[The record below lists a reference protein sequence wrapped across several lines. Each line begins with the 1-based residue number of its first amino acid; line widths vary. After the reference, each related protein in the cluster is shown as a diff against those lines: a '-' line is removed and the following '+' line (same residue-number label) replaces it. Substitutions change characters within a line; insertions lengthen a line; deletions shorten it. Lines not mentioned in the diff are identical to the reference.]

1 MIYAQKFETMDSFF
15 KFITTAQN
23 NKVFADE
30 HESDRNSESFAGTK
44 NFAEAA
50 ELFMNGWDAG
60 LEKIKAG
67 KGGDFASPA
76 PRALVRNYYVG
87 ACPNVPRALQGLPD
101 AMRQVYRTP
110 QKQKVV
116 TIFVDMCVSGMLDK
130 DRYQK
135 VGGYIYQAIKAIE
148 EQGTRVEIIA
158 GFADS
163 ISQNRSAAEELIIC
177 PEITL
182 KKASETLDAGR
193 LSFALVHVGMFR
205 RLCFKYIETCP
216 CELLN
221 GSRAGDYSPSGYGV
235 VAMAND
241 KIAAK
246 FNKYMKKTHENA
258 VVLYMSKLA
267 RNEEITSGE
276 KLLELIKSELKGSA
290 NND

>member
-1 MIYAQKFETMDSFF
+1 MIYTQKFETMDSFF
-15 KFITTAQN
+15 KFITTARN
-23 NKVFADE
+23 NKVFADC
-30 HESDRNSESFAGTK
+30 HNSEINPERFAGTK
-44 NFAEAA
+44 NFSEAV
-50 ELFMNGWDAG
+50 ELFRNGWDAG
-60 LEKIKAG
+60 IEKIKAG
-67 KGGDFASPA
+67 KGGDFSSPA

-130 DRYQK
+130 NRYQE

-148 EQGTRVEIIA
+148 EQGTRVEIVT

-163 ISQNRSAAEELIIC
+163 ISQNWSAAEELIIC

-221 GSRAGDYSPSGYGV
+221 GSRTGDYSSSGYGL
-235 VAMAND
+235 VAMAN
-241 KIAAK
+241 KEIAAK
-246 FNKYMKKTHENA
+246 FKKHMKKTHENA
-258 VVLYMSKLA
+258 VVLYMNKLA
-267 RNEEITSGE
+267 QNREINSGE

-290 NND
+290 EK

>member
-1 MIYAQKFETMDSFF
+1 MIYTQKFETMDSFF
-15 KFITTAQN
+15 RFVTTAQN
-23 NKVFADE
+23 NKVFADK
-30 HESDRNSESFAGTK
+30 HDSDRKPENFAGTK

-50 ELFMNGWDAG
+50 ELFRNGWDAG

-148 EQGTRVEIIA
+148 EQGARVEIIT

-163 ISQNRSAAEELIIC
+163 IMTARRAVEELIIC

-221 GSRAGDYSPSGYGV
+221 GSRAEDYTPIGYGT
-235 VAMAND
+235 VAMANE

-246 FNKYMKKTHENA
+246 FNRHIKKTHENA

-267 RNEEITSGE
+267 QSEEITSGE

-290 NND
+290 SND

>member
-23 NKVFADE
+23 NKVFADC
-30 HESDRNSESFAGTK
+30 HDSDRNSEKFAGTK
-44 NFAEAA
+44 DFAEAA
-50 ELFMNGWDAG
+50 ELFRNGWDAG
-60 LEKIKAG
+60 LTKIKAG
-67 KGGDFASPA
+67 KGGDFSSPA

-87 ACPNVPRALQGLPD
+87 ACPNVPRALQGFPD
-101 AMRQVYRTP
+101 SMRQIYRTP

-116 TIFVDMCVSGMLDK
+116 TIFVDMCVSGTLDK

-148 EQGTRVEIIA
+148 EQGTRVEIIT

-221 GSRAGDYSPSGYGV
+221 GSRAGDYSPSGYGI
-235 VAMAND
+235 VAMANEE
-241 KIAAK
+241 IAAK
-246 FNKYMKKTHENA
+246 FKKHMKKTHKNA
-258 VVLYMSKLA
+258 VILYMSKLA
-267 RNEEITSGE
+267 RNKEITSGE
-276 KLLELIKSELKGSA
+276 KLLEIIKSELKGSA
-290 NND
+290 EK

>member
-1 MIYAQKFETMDSFF
+1 M
-15 KFITTAQN
+15 
-23 NKVFADE
+23 
-30 HESDRNSESFAGTK
+30 
-44 NFAEAA
+44 
-50 ELFMNGWDAG
+50 
-60 LEKIKAG
+60 
-67 KGGDFASPA
+67 
-76 PRALVRNYYVG
+76 
-87 ACPNVPRALQGLPD
+87 PD
-101 AMRQVYRTP
+101 AMRQVYRVP

-116 TIFVDMCVSGMLDK
+116 TVFIDVCVSGMLDK

-148 EQGTRVEIIA
+148 EQGTRVEIIT

-163 ISQNRSAAEELIIC
+163 IRQNRRAAEELIIC

-246 FNKYMKKTHENA
+246 FKKHMKKTHENA

-267 RNEEITSGE
+267 WNKEITSGE
-276 KLLELIKSELKGSA
+276 KLLELIKSELKGSEQK
-290 NND
+290 

>member
-15 KFITTAQN
+15 KFITTAHN
-23 NKVFADE
+23 NKVFADC
-30 HESDRNSESFAGTK
+30 HDSDRNLESFAGTK
-44 NFAEAA
+44 NFAKAA
-50 ELFMNGWDAG
+50 ELFRNGWDAG
-60 LEKIKAG
+60 IEKIKAG
-67 KGGDFASPA
+67 KGGEFSSPA

-110 QKQKVV
+110 QKQKVMTV
-116 TIFVDMCVSGMLDK
+116 FIDMCVSGGTDK
-130 DRYQK
+130 EKYQK

-148 EQGTRVEIIA
+148 EQGTRVEIIT
-158 GFADS
+158 GFADR
-163 ISQNRSAAEELIIC
+163 ISQNRRAAEELIIC

-193 LSFALVHVGMFR
+193 LSFALVHVAMFR

-221 GSRAGDYSPSGYGV
+221 GSRAGDYSPSGYGN
-235 VAMAND
+235 VAMANEE
-241 KIAAK
+241 IAAK
-246 FNKYMKKTHENA
+246 FKKYMKKTHENA

-267 RNEEITSGE
+267 QNKEITSGE
-276 KLLELIKSELKGSA
+276 KLLELIKSELKGSVEK
-290 NND
+290 

>member
-23 NKVFADE
+23 NKVFADC
-30 HESDRNSESFAGTK
+30 HDSDRNSEKFAGTK
-44 NFAEAA
+44 DFAEAA
-50 ELFMNGWDAG
+50 ELFRNGWDAG
-60 LEKIKAG
+60 LTKIKAG
-67 KGGDFASPA
+67 KGGDFSSPA

-87 ACPNVPRALQGLPD
+87 ACPNVPRALQGFPD
-101 AMRQVYRTP
+101 SMRQIYRTP

-116 TIFVDMCVSGMLDK
+116 TIFVDMCVSGTLDK

-148 EQGTRVEIIA
+148 EQGTRVEIIT

-163 ISQNRSAAEELIIC
+163 IGTTRRAAEELIIC

-235 VAMAND
+235 VAMANEEV
-241 KIAAK
+241 AEK
-246 FNKYMKKTHENA
+246 FDKYMKKTHENA
-258 VVLYMSKLA
+258 VVLYMSKIA
-267 RNEEITSGE
+267 KNKEITSGE

-290 NND
+290 KK

>member
-1 MIYAQKFETMDSFF
+1 MIYTQKFETMDSFF
-15 KFITTAQN
+15 KFITTAHN
-23 NKVFADE
+23 NKVFADC
-30 HESDRNSESFAGTK
+30 HDSDRNSENFAGTK
-44 NFAEAA
+44 DFSEAA
-50 ELFMNGWDAG
+50 ELFRNGWDAG

-67 KGGDFASPA
+67 KGGDFSSPA

-110 QKQKVV
+110 QKQKVM
-116 TIFVDMCVSGMLDK
+116 TIFVDMCVSSMIDK
-130 DRYQK
+130 EKYQK
-135 VGGYIYQAIKAIE
+135 IGGYIYQAIKAIE
-148 EQGTRVEIIA
+148 EQGTRVEIVT
-158 GFADS
+158 GFACS
-163 ISQNRSAAEELIIC
+163 IGTNRRAAEELIIY

-221 GSRAGDYSPSGYGV
+221 GSMAGDYTPSGYGI
-235 VAMAND
+235 VAMANK

-246 FNKYMKKTHENA
+246 FKKYMKKTHENA

-267 RNEEITSGE
+267 QNREITSGE

>member
-23 NKVFADE
+23 NKVFADC
-30 HESDRNSESFAGTK
+30 HDSDRNSEKFAGTK
-44 NFAEAA
+44 DFAEAA
-50 ELFMNGWDAG
+50 ELFRNGWDAG
-60 LEKIKAG
+60 LTKIKAG
-67 KGGDFASPA
+67 KGGDFSSPA

-87 ACPNVPRALQGLPD
+87 ACPNVPRALQGFPD
-101 AMRQVYRTP
+101 SMRQIYRTP

-148 EQGTRVEIIA
+148 EQGTRVEIIT

-221 GSRAGDYSPSGYGV
+221 GSRARDYSPSGYGI
-235 VAMAND
+235 VAMANEE
-241 KIAAK
+241 IAKK
-246 FNKYMKKTHENA
+246 FNKYMKKTHKNA

-267 RNEEITSGE
+267 RNKEITSGE
-276 KLLELIKSELKGSA
+276 KLLEIIKSELKGSA
-290 NND
+290 EK

>member
-23 NKVFADE
+23 NKVFADC
-30 HESDRNSESFAGTK
+30 HDSDRNSEKFAGTK
-44 NFAEAA
+44 DFAEAA
-50 ELFMNGWDAG
+50 ELFRNGWDAG
-60 LEKIKAG
+60 LTKIKAG
-67 KGGDFASPA
+67 KGGDFSSPA

-116 TIFVDMCVSGMLDK
+116 TIFVDMCVSGTLDK

-148 EQGTRVEIIA
+148 EQGTRVEIIT

-163 ISQNRSAAEELIIC
+163 IGTTRWAAEELIVC

-221 GSRAGDYSPSGYGV
+221 GSRARDYSPSGYGI
-235 VAMAND
+235 VAMANEE
-241 KIAAK
+241 IAEK
-246 FNKYMKKTHENA
+246 FNKYMKKTHKNA

-267 RNEEITSGE
+267 RNKEITSGE
-276 KLLELIKSELKGSA
+276 KLLEIIKSELKGSA
-290 NND
+290 EK

>member
-23 NKVFADE
+23 NKVFADC
-30 HESDRNSESFAGTK
+30 HDSDRNSEKFAGTK
-44 NFAEAA
+44 DFAEAA
-50 ELFMNGWDAG
+50 ELFRNGWDAG
-60 LEKIKAG
+60 LTKIKAG
-67 KGGDFASPA
+67 KGGDFSSPA

-87 ACPNVPRALQGLPD
+87 ACPNVPRALQGFPD
-101 AMRQVYRTP
+101 AMRQIYRTP

-116 TIFVDMCVSGMLDK
+116 TIFVDMCVSGTLDK

-148 EQGTRVEIIA
+148 EQGTRVEIIT

-163 ISQNRSAAEELIIC
+163 IGTTRWAAEELIIC

-221 GSRAGDYSPSGYGV
+221 GSRAGDYSPSGYGI
-235 VAMAND
+235 VAMANEE
-241 KIAAK
+241 IAAK
-246 FNKYMKKTHENA
+246 FKKHMKKTHKNA

-267 RNEEITSGE
+267 QNKNITSGE
-276 KLLELIKSELKGSA
+276 KLLEIIKSELKGSA
-290 NND
+290 EK